1 MNDERRPPRVDS
13 LLRAFAL
20 VSQLGFTV
28 AAGLGVGMLAGLGL
42 GRWLG
47 GLPGFM
53 IGGVLIGLAGGM
65 LAAYRLLMGFLTAT
79 NRDGQDI
86 QDVGG
91 RRRG

>member
-1 MNDERRPPRVDS
+1 MKDEGRPPRAGS
-13 LLRAFAL
+13 LFRAFAL

-28 AAGLGVGMLAGLGL
+28 AAGLAVGMLAGLGL

-47 GLPGFM
+47 GRPGFM
-53 IGGVLIGLAGGM
+53 IGGVLLGLAGGL

-79 NRDGQDI
+79 DRDGQDI
-86 QDVGG
+86 QDADG